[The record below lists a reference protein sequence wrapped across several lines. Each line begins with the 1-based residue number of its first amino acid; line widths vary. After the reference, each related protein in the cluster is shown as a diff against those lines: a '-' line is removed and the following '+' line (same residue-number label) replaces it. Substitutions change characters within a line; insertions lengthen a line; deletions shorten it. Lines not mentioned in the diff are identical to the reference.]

1 MSDDGRM
8 IRYGL
13 LKLVAVAVLLL
24 MLVACSTTGPVP
36 DRFGGDREQDVTPD
50 RWNLVRIARD
60 LIGTPYRYGGSNP
73 VSGFDCSGLVY
84 YSYRQKGISVPR
96 TTTMQR
102 RWANPV
108 SAAGLLPGDLVFFD
122 TQDVHVGIYSGAGR
136 FIHAPSSG
144 GRVREEQLNNPYW
157 RKRWLG
163 GGSLLDG

>member
-84 YSYRQKGISVPR
+84 YSYRQRHIGTAHNDHAAALGEPGFS
-96 TTTMQR
+96 
-102 RWANPV
+102 RWVATGR
-108 SAAGLLPGDLVFFD
+108 SGLL
-122 TQDVHVGIYSGAGR
+122 
-136 FIHAPSSG
+136 
-144 GRVREEQLNNPYW
+144 
-157 RKRWLG
+157 
-163 GGSLLDG
+163 